1 MFLPP
6 EITSVSTA
14 WLLPILKN
22 PRQTPDLISMP
33 THSDADGDRRRSPR
47 FNCGG
52 LAKINCLPSD
62 GVSIPARL
70 RDLSLHG
77 CAVDTAL
84 PIDYGV
90 RTEIVVCANASSFR
104 ALGEVRVIRGGAGA
118 GFEFIQLSCGGKKLL
133 QDLLTDLAR
142 LQAITNG
149 LRLDRQET
157 EADFRRRLEEG
168 RRIASMVGSRSQLE
182 LITPAITHTTT
193 ASERQETGPQETTK
207 REPEGR
213 PEEGPRLVI
222 AVDLFG

>member
-1 MFLPP
+1 MY
-6 EITSVSTA
+6 
-14 WLLPILKN
+14 
-22 PRQTPDLISMP
+22 
-33 THSDADGDRRRSPR
+33 SDADGDRRRSPR

-52 LAKINCLPSD
+52 LAKISCLPSD
-62 GVSIPARL
+62 GVLIPARL

-90 RTEIVVCANASSFR
+90 RTEIVVCANSASFR
-104 ALGEVRVIRGGAGA
+104 ALGEVRVIRGSAGA
-118 GFEFIQLSCGGKKLL
+118 GFEFIQLSAGGMKLL

-157 EADFRRRLEEG
+157 EADIRRRSEEG
-168 RRIASMVGSRSQLE
+168 RRIAAMVGSRLKLE
-182 LITPAITHTTT
+182 PITPLITHTMT
-193 ASERQETGPQETTK
+193 ASERQEKGLEETAK

-213 PEEGPRLVI
+213 PEEGSRLVI
-222 AVDLFG
+222 TVDLFG